1 MSHGTLQLT
10 GMHTLSKSDYNLA
23 RTCDTKLYFRENRF
37 PDNGD
42 SSPYLRLLA
51 EGGFMVDALARALRL
66 DGVLLDPTWDPVADF
81 AQTRELL
88 ERDTVTIFQGTLL
101 SGKRLARVDIIEK
114 RGGDVSLIEVKA
126 KSFDGVAHADDL
138 AAGGKGEFRAKRKPH
153 AHLTTW
159 LPKFEDLTFQVLLF
173 EKLFPAL
180 RVRPYIALIDKT
192 KRTSL
197 DGGPR
202 FFEIVRQARADGAEH
217 SYAAHFTGD
226 AGDIAKLD
234 VLTTVDAADDVALL
248 RVDVETEAA
257 RFETL
262 LDQPFDSYVTTLG
275 TKCSE
280 CEFRVDASV
289 DRNGFAQCWG
299 PMATVRPHI
308 LELQSIGKVQDA
320 SGAPIIEALTREGK
334 ASLFDI
340 PMDRLRK
347 KDGTVGTQ
355 AERQIRQI
363 THARSGVEW
372 IDDTLKN
379 SLAGL
384 IYPMHFIDFEASR
397 LAIPYHA
404 NMRPYGQVAFQW
416 SVHTVDSPGAL
427 PRHTEWLNAADE
439 WPNMTFARSLR
450 EVIGETDTV
459 LAWSPFER
467 SQLNEIAREHPQFVP
482 PDESLV
488 AWVDALTR
496 SRIFDLHKCAVDQ
509 YYHPGMGGRTS
520 IKVVLDALW
529 KSDATMRAQLEAW
542 TGRVVPATQDP
553 YHALPPLEIDGV
565 VQDVREGTGAMR
577 AYEAMM
583 YGAEKNDPGAKAKWR
598 KLLLQYCELDT
609 LSMVLI
615 FEYWRR
621 ATGIA

>member
-1 MSHGTLQLT
+1 
-10 GMHTLSKSDYNLA
+10 MHTLSKSDYTLA

-37 PDNGD
+37 PDTRA
-42 SSPYLRLLA
+42 SSPYLQLLA
-51 EGGFMVDALARALRL
+51 DGGFMVDALARAQRA
-66 DGVLLDPTWDPVADF
+66 DGVLLEPTWDAVADF
-81 AQTRELL
+81 AKTCELL
-88 ERDTVTIFQGTLL
+88 ERDTVTIFQATLL
-101 SGKRLARVDIIEK
+101 SGKRFARVDIIEK
-114 RGGDVSLIEVKA
+114 RGDDVSLIEVKA
-126 KSFDGVAHADDL
+126 KSFDRVAHADDL

-153 AHLTTW
+153 AHLAAW
-159 LPKFEDLTFQVLLF
+159 LPKFEDLTFQVLMF
-173 EKLFPAL
+173 EKLFPAV
-180 RVRPYIALIDKT
+180 RVRPYIVLIDKT
-192 KRTSL
+192 KRTTL
-197 DGGPR
+197 DGAPR
-202 FFEIVRQARADGAEH
+202 FFEIVRQTRADGSTPA
-217 SYAAHFTGD
+217 YTAHFTGD
-226 AGDIAKLD
+226 ASDITKLD
-234 VLTTVDAADDVALL
+234 VLTTVDASDDVSSL
-248 RVDVETEAA
+248 RAEVDAEAA
-257 RFETL
+257 RFEAL
-262 LDQPFDSYVTTLG
+262 IDKPFDSYITTLG

-299 PMATVRPHI
+299 PMATVTPHI
-308 LELQSIGKVQDA
+308 LDLQSIGKVQDA
-320 SGAPIIEALTREGK
+320 NGAPIIESLTRDGK

-340 PMDRLRK
+340 PMDRLKK
-347 KDGTVGTQ
+347 KDGTVGPQ

-363 THARSGVEW
+363 THAKSGVEW
-372 IDDTLKN
+372 IDASLKD

-384 IYPMHFIDFEASR
+384 RYPMHFIDFEASR

-404 NMRPYGQVAFQW
+404 KMRPYGQVAFQW
-416 SVHTVDSPGAL
+416 SVHTVDAPGAP

-450 EVIGETDTV
+450 DVIGESDTV

-482 PDESLV
+482 RNESLEL
-488 AWVDALTR
+488 WVDALTKA
-496 SRIFDLHKCAVDQ
+496 RIFDLHKCAVDQ

-529 KSDATMRAQLEAW
+529 KSDATMRGQLKAW
-542 TGRVVPATQDP
+542 TGRDVPASEDP

-565 VQDVREGTGAMR
+565 RQDVREGTGAMR

-583 YGAEKNDPGAKAKWR
+583 YGVERADPHAKAKWR

-621 ATGIA
+621 ATGLA

>member
-1 MSHGTLQLT
+1 
-10 GMHTLSKSDYNLA
+10 MHTLSKSDYNLA
-23 RTCDTKLYFRENRF
+23 RTCDAKLYFRENGFR
-37 PDNGD
+37 DNGD

-51 EGGFMVDALARALRL
+51 EGGFMVDALARAQRP

-81 AQTRELL
+81 AKTCELL
-88 ERDTVTIFQGTLL
+88 ERETVTIFQGTLL
-101 SGKRLARVDIIEK
+101 SGKRLARVDVIEK
-114 RGGDVSLIEVKA
+114 RGNDVNLIEVKA
-126 KSFDGVAHADDL
+126 KSFDAAAHAEDI
-138 AAGGKGEFRAKRKPH
+138 AKGGKGEFRAKKKPH
-153 AHLTTW
+153 VHLATW
-159 LPKFEDLTFQVLLF
+159 LPKFEDLTFQALVF

-180 RVRPYIALIDKT
+180 RVRPYIVLIDKT
-192 KRTSL
+192 KRTTL
-197 DGGPR
+197 DGAPR
-202 FFEIVRQARADGAEH
+202 FFEIVRQTRTDGTEH

-226 AGDIAKLD
+226 ASDIAKLD
-234 VLTTVDAADDVALL
+234 VLTAVDASDDVASL
-248 RVDVETEAA
+248 RAEVDAEAT

-262 LDQPFDSYVTTLG
+262 IDQPFESFVTTLG

-280 CEFRVDASV
+280 CEFRVDAAV
-289 DRNGFAQCWG
+289 ERNGFVRCWG
-299 PMATVRPHI
+299 AMATVTPHI

-320 SGAPIIEALTREGK
+320 NGMPIIEVLTREGK

-340 PMDRLRK
+340 PMDRLKK

-363 THARSGVEW
+363 THAKSGVEW
-372 IDDTLKN
+372 IDDTLRD

-384 IYPMHFIDFEASR
+384 RYPMHFIDFEASR

-404 NMRPYGQVAFQW
+404 KMRPYGQVAFQW
-416 SVHTVDSPGAL
+416 SVHTVDSPGAP

-450 EVIGETDTV
+450 DVIGESDTV

-467 SQLNEIAREHPQFVP
+467 SQLNEIAREHPQFVAH
-482 PDESLV
+482 DESLV
-488 AWVDALTR
+488 AWVDALTKT
-496 SRIFDLHKCAVDQ
+496 RIFDLHKCAVDQ

-529 KSDATMRAQLEAW
+529 KSDAAMRGQLKAW
-542 TGRVVPATQDP
+542 TGRTVPATQDP

-583 YGAEKNDPGAKAKWR
+583 YGPEKNDPEANAKWR
-598 KLLLQYCELDT
+598 RLLLQYCELDT

-621 ATGIA
+621 ATGMA

>member
-1 MSHGTLQLT
+1 
-10 GMHTLSKSDYNLA
+10 MHTLSKSDYNLA
-23 RTCDTKLYFRENRF
+23 RTCDTKLYFRENRY

-42 SSPYLRLLA
+42 YSPYVRLLA
-51 EGGFMVDALARALRL
+51 EGGFMVDALARAQRPG
-66 DGVLLDPTWDPVADF
+66 GVLLEPTWDAVADF
-81 AQTRELL
+81 AATRELL
-88 ERDTVTIFQGTLL
+88 ERDTVTIFQATLL

-114 RGGDVSLIEVKA
+114 RGSEVNLIEVKA
-126 KSFDGVAHADDL
+126 KSFDGVAHAEDL
-138 AAGGKGEFRAKRKPH
+138 AAGGTGEFRAKRKPN
-153 AHLTTW
+153 AHLATW
-159 LPKFEDLTFQVLLF
+159 LPKFEDLTFQVLVF

-180 RVRPYIALIDKT
+180 RVRPYIVLIDKT
-192 KRTSL
+192 KRTTL
-197 DGGPR
+197 DAAPR
-202 FFEIVRQARADGAEH
+202 FFELVRQTRSDGSEH

-226 AGDIAKLD
+226 AGDVAKLD
-234 VLTTVDAADDVALL
+234 VLTTVDAAG
-248 RVDVETEAA
+248 DVESLRTEVDAEAA
-257 RFETL
+257 RFEAL
-262 LDQPFDSYVTTLG
+262 IDKPFTSYVTTLG
-275 TKCSE
+275 TKCAE
-280 CEFRVDASV
+280 CEFRVEASV
-289 DRNGFAQCWG
+289 DRNGFAECWG
-299 PMATVRPHI
+299 PMATVTPHI

-320 SGAPIIEALTREGK
+320 SGAPIIESLTREGK

-347 KDGTVGTQ
+347 KDGSVGPQ

-363 THARSGVEW
+363 AHAKSGAEW
-372 IDDTLKN
+372 IDASLKDT
-379 SLAGL
+379 LAGL
-384 IYPMHFIDFEASR
+384 RYPMHFIDFEASR

-404 NMRPYGQVAFQW
+404 KMRPYGQVAFQW
-416 SVHTVDSPGAL
+416 SVHTVASPGA
-427 PRHTEWLNAADE
+427 PPVHAEWLNASDE
-439 WPNMTFARSLR
+439 WPNMTFAKSLR
-450 EVIGETDTV
+450 DVIGDTDTV

-482 PDESLV
+482 RDESLE

-496 SRIFDLHKCAVDQ
+496 TRICDLHKCAVDQ

-529 KSDATMRAQLEAW
+529 KSDATMRDQLKAW
-542 TGRVVPATQDP
+542 TGRTVPATQDP

-583 YGAEKNDPGAKAKWR
+583 FGAEKNDPDAKAKWR
-598 KLLLQYCELDT
+598 RLLLQYCELDT

-621 ATGIA
+621 ATGLT

>member
-1 MSHGTLQLT
+1 MR
-10 GMHTLSKSDYNLA
+10 TLSKSDFNLA
-23 RTCDTKLYFRENRF
+23 RTCDAKLYFRENRY

-42 SSPYLRLLA
+42 YSPYVRLLA
-51 EGGFMVDALARALRL
+51 EGGFMVDALARAQRP

-81 AQTRELL
+81 AMTRELL

-114 RGGDVSLIEVKA
+114 RGSDVNVIEVKA
-126 KSFDGVAHADDL
+126 KSFDAEAHADDI
-138 AAGGKGEFRAKRKPH
+138 AKGGKGEFRAKRKPH
-153 AHLTTW
+153 AHLATW
-159 LPKFEDLTFQVLLF
+159 LPKFEDLTFQVLTF
-173 EKLFPAL
+173 EKLFPDL
-180 RVRPYIALIDKT
+180 RVHPYIVLIDKT
-192 KRTSL
+192 KRTTL
-197 DGGPR
+197 DGAPK
-202 FFEIVRQARADGAEH
+202 FFEIVRQIRADGSEH

-226 AGDIAKLD
+226 ANDVAKLD
-234 VLTTVDAADDVALL
+234 VLTTVDASDDVASL
-248 RVDVETEAA
+248 RVEVDAEAA

-262 LDQPFDSYVTTLG
+262 IDKPFGSYVTTLG
-275 TKCSE
+275 TKCTE
-280 CEFRVDASV
+280 CEFRVDSSA
-289 DRNGFAQCWG
+289 DRSGFAECWG
-299 PMATVRPHI
+299 AMATVTPHI

-320 SGAPIIEALTREGK
+320 NGAPIIESLTREGK

-347 KDGTVGTQ
+347 KDGSVGPQ

-363 THARSGVEW
+363 THAKSGAEW
-372 IDDTLKN
+372 IDDTLKD
-379 SLAGL
+379 SLASL
-384 IYPMHFIDFEASR
+384 RYPMHFIDFEASR

-416 SVHTVDSPGAL
+416 SVHTVDSPGAA

-439 WPNMTFARSLR
+439 WPNMTFAQSLR
-450 EVIGETDTV
+450 DVIGESATV

-467 SQLNEIAREHPQFVP
+467 SQLNEIAREHPYVRAAHDP
-482 PDESLV
+482 SLDT
-488 AWVDALTR
+488 WIEGLSSDKRL
-496 SRIFDLHKCAVDQ
+496 FDLLKCATSD
-509 YYHPGMGGRTS
+509 YYHPGMRGRTS

-529 KSDATMRAQLEAW
+529 KSDATMREQFTAW
-542 TGRVVPATQDP
+542 TGSRRFGDLQDP
-553 YHALPPLEIDGV
+553 YKALPPLAIDGV
-565 VQDVREGTGAMR
+565 VQNVHEGTGAVR

-583 YGAEKNDPGAKAKWR
+583 YGVEKGDAATKQKWR
-598 KLLLQYCELDT
+598 DLLLQYCKLDT

>member
-1 MSHGTLQLT
+1 
-10 GMHTLSKSDYNLA
+10 MHTLSKSDYNLA
-23 RTCDTKLYFRENRF
+23 RTCDTKLYFREHGY

-42 SSPYLRLLA
+42 YSPYVRLLA
-51 EGGFMVDALARALRL
+51 EGGFMVDALARAQRPG
-66 DGVLLDPTWDPVADF
+66 GVLLDPTWDPVADF
-81 AQTRELL
+81 ARTRELL

-101 SGKRLARVDIIEK
+101 SGKRLARVDVIEK
-114 RGGDVSLIEVKA
+114 RGGDANLIEVKA
-126 KSFDGVAHADDL
+126 KSFDAKAHADDL
-138 AAGGKGEFRAKRKPH
+138 AAGGKGLFRKKQRPC
-153 AHLTTW
+153 AHYADW
-159 LPKFEDLTFQVLLF
+159 LPKFEDLAFQVLVF

-180 RVRPYIALIDKT
+180 RVHPFITLIDKT
-192 KRTSL
+192 KRTTL
-197 DGGPR
+197 DGAPR
-202 FFEIVRQARADGAEH
+202 YFELVRQTRADGSEPA
-217 SYAAHFTGD
+217 YAAHFTGSATD
-226 AGDIAKLD
+226 VAKLD
-234 VLTTVDAADDVALL
+234 VLTMVDASDDVAML
-248 RVDVETEAA
+248 RAAVDAEAA
-257 RFETL
+257 RFESL
-262 LDQPFDSYVTTLG
+262 VDKPFASYVTTLG

-280 CEFRVDASV
+280 CEFHVDTSA
-289 DRNGFAQCWG
+289 DRNGFDQCWG
-299 PMATVRPHI
+299 PMATVTPHI
-308 LELQSIGKVQDA
+308 LELQSIGKVLDA
-320 SGAPIIEALTREGK
+320 NGVPIIESLTREGK

-340 PMDRLRK
+340 PLDRLKK

-363 THARSGVEW
+363 THAKLGKEW
-372 IDDTLKN
+372 IDDSLKGA
-379 SLAGL
+379 LAGL
-384 IYPMHFIDFEASR
+384 RYPMHFIDFEASR

-416 SVHTVDSPGAL
+416 SCHTVDSPGAS

-450 EVIGETDTV
+450 EVIGESDTV

-482 PDESLV
+482 RDESLE
-488 AWVDALTR
+488 AWVGAMTGG
-496 SRIFDLHKCAVDQ
+496 RIFDLHRCAVDQ

-529 KSDATMRAQLEAW
+529 KADATMRDQLKSW
-542 TGRVVPATQDP
+542 TGRDVPATQDP
-553 YHALPPLEIDGV
+553 YNALPPLEIDGV
-565 VQDVREGTGAMR
+565 RQDVREGTGAMR

-583 YGAEKNDPGAKAKWR
+583 YGAEKNDSDAKAKWR

-621 ATGIA
+621 ATGLA